1 MLVMENKQ
9 RIILV
14 IQIMTNNLVT
24 LIQVNLRQK
33 KLVMMTLTIPM
44 RGDMSNESGNSKEM
58 IMEKVILKNKQ
69 APNDFLMTI

>member
-44 RGDMSNESGNSKEM
+44 RETCQTRVETARK
-58 IMEKVILKNKQ
+58 
-69 APNDFLMTI
+69 